1 MTDTPQAVLLTHD
14 DAGVRTLTLHRPEMR
29 NALNQEVL
37 LALRAGLEDAAADP
51 AVRCIVLT
59 GAGSAFCAGADLT
72 EFQARIDGEREEA
85 FGDNFTPIVHLL
97 RGIEKPIIAAL
108 NGPAVGAGCS
118 FALACDLRI
127 SGESGALAVAYVR
140 VGLIP
145 DTGGTII
152 LPLLV
157 GLAKATELAFT
168 GGRVGAEEAARI
180 GLVNRVVA
188 DADLAGAAHA
198 WAAELA
204 ALPTAA
210 IGLTKRAFNAAMMP
224 HFHEH
229 LDYELELIAQAFQT
243 ADHREGVAAFLERRA
258 PVFVGH

>member
-1 MTDTPQAVLLTHD
+1 MSEVLLSRD
-14 DAGVRTLTLHRPEMR
+14 EAGVRTIILNRPATR
-29 NALNQEVL
+29 NALNAEL
-37 LALRAGLEDAAADP
+37 LIALRGALERAADDP
-51 AVRCIVLT
+51 SVRCIVLT

-72 EFQARIDGEREEA
+72 EFQARISGERERT

-97 RGIEKPIIAAL
+97 RKIEKPVIGAL

-127 SGESGALAVAYVR
+127 ASEAGALAVAYVR

-145 DTGGTII
+145 DTGGTLV

-168 GGRVGAEEAARI
+168 GGRVGAEDALRL
-180 GLVNRVVA
+180 GLVNRVVPS
-188 DADLAGAAHA
+188 ADLAAAAQA

-204 ALPTAA
+204 ALPTTA
-210 IGLTKRAFNAAMMP
+210 IGLTKRAFNAALMP
-224 HFHEH
+224 HFDTH
-229 LDYELELIAQAFQT
+229 LEYELELIAQAFDT
-243 ADHREGVAAFLERRA
+243 DDHREGVAAFLERRE
-258 PVFVGH
+258 PVFTGR